1 MIVEAIL
8 VLAMPFV
15 VKFITGYAKEM
26 GEVPLHENRIAII
39 RGVVAILS
47 LIGAVLTQI
56 IGEGQI
62 DPSMAE
68 TSLYTIFSGVMAT
81 WMYLAERDKK

>member
-1 MIVEAIL
+1 MILEAIL
-8 VLAMPFV
+8 VLAMPFA

-26 GEVPLHENRIAII
+26 GEVPTHPDRVTII
-39 RGVVAILS
+39 RGVVALLS

-62 DPSMAE
+62 DPSMVE
-68 TSLYTIFSGVMAT
+68 TSLYTIFSAGVAT
-81 WMYLAERDKK
+81 LLYFREKGK